1 MEKLLKY
8 HLLVNPK
15 SGHGKGL
22 QISKKAKEQFKHA
35 GIQTTI
41 HVTEREGHAEQLANS
56 LPFENYDA
64 FCIIG
69 GDGTMHEVIN
79 GMMNRA
85 DQAKLPIALIPAGT
99 GNSLMHDL
107 NCLDSEI
114 AVKKILLG
122 RLKKLDLIEIKTNG
136 EILYGFNVLGWGV
149 PVYIN
154 ILADKLRWCKGQRY
168 NLASLVEIFKNKIRP
183 AKILIGKECIEGIFS
198 FILACNTIYV
208 GNGMK
213 MAPKARID
221 DGLIDLLIVRKTRR
235 IKLLSL
241 FSKVFTGD
249 HIHDPI
255 VDYRKISRFSILS
268 SDNQVLI
275 IDGRIVGL
283 SSLPDKSPPIH
294 VTVVPGEI
302 EIFA

>member
-1 MEKLLKY
+1 
-8 HLLVNPK
+8 
-15 SGHGKGL
+15 
-22 QISKKAKEQFKHA
+22 
-35 GIQTTI
+35 
-41 HVTEREGHAEQLANS
+41 
-56 LPFENYDA
+56 
-64 FCIIG
+64 
-69 GDGTMHEVIN
+69 
-79 GMMNRA
+79 
-85 DQAKLPIALIPAGT
+85 
-99 GNSLMHDL
+99 
-107 NCLDSEI
+107 
-114 AVKKILLG
+114 
-122 RLKKLDLIEIKTNG
+122 
-136 EILYGFNVLGWGV
+136 
-149 PVYIN
+149 
-154 ILADKLRWCKGQRY
+154 
-168 NLASLVEIFKNKIRP
+168 
-183 AKILIGKECIEGIFS
+183 
-198 FILACNTIYV
+198 
-208 GNGMK
+208 MK

-275 IDGRIVGL
+275 IDGQIVGL